1 VSTGFG
7 LMIESLVAVL
17 LLVTIGYCVV
27 LNGRL
32 KRLKADE
39 QALKATISELIT
51 ATEIAGRAVAGL
63 KATAQ
68 EADRTLGERLRAA
81 ERLSADLDR
90 QLRGG
95 EAMLGLFPRD
105 PNAPASVPTPAA
117 VVPDWPDPKAVVA
130 AAQAF
135 ADRARERAR
144 ETRGRSGCMIR
155 LLRDFRLVP
164 IVLFATITLFV
175 LKTVGLLVDGR
186 YALGEGDSADITG
199 TPAAKAPPLN
209 AARPD
214 NSKQSWAQQVF
225 NYPDVTGAAGESKA
239 VEAKEAPKPARPAA
253 KPEEP
258 KTNTGWIPVPVD
270 SARPRSPAEQAILER
285 LQERRNELDA
295 RAREL
300 EMRESL
306 IKAAEKRLEGR
317 VAELKELEARI
328 NNAVQT
334 KEEGEAA
341 RFKNLVTMYENMKAK
356 EAAKIFDRLDTRVL
370 FEVATQITPRR
381 MSDILAQMSPEA
393 AERLT
398 LALAAR
404 PDKDKP
410 AELPKIEG
418 KPSN

>member
-1 VSTGFG
+1 
-7 LMIESLVAVL
+7 
-17 LLVTIGYCVV
+17 
-27 LNGRL
+27 
-32 KRLKADE
+32 
-39 QALKATISELIT
+39 
-51 ATEIAGRAVAGL
+51 
-63 KATAQ
+63 
-68 EADRTLGERLRAA
+68 
-81 ERLSADLDR
+81 
-90 QLRGG
+90 
-95 EAMLGLFPRD
+95 
-105 PNAPASVPTPAA
+105 
-117 VVPDWPDPKAVVA
+117 
-130 AAQAF
+130 
-135 ADRARERAR
+135 
-144 ETRGRSGCMIR
+144 
-155 LLRDFRLVP
+155 
-164 IVLFATITLFV
+164 
-175 LKTVGLLVDGR
+175 
-186 YALGEGDSADITG
+186 
-199 TPAAKAPPLN
+199 
-209 AARPD
+209 
-214 NSKQSWAQQVF
+214 VF

-239 VEAKEAPKPARPAA
+239 AEAKAAPKPARPAA